1 MNKTLVYGIAGGLL
15 GALSGVVVKKGI
27 EVFKEAKKA
36 VMDEI
41 ERARGTANPVDITP
55 AFQEVFRE
63 ENEYGGYSISK
74 SDEHKNVY
82 LFDFE
87 SMHPEIDEKEPEL
100 RYEET
105 DDLSFDDEPVEPT
118 WKEKKEWDDRLRKV
132 LRREG
137 MFDYSHTLYMY
148 DAHGTER
155 EDLEDMRYDMNSN
168 EALQQ
173 YKAMKLADVQ
183 RGEWWDI
190 LYRFFDVKFE
200 PDNEMDDNI
209 KISIEADRE
218 EFFGLESIHTV
229 GQATIAE
236 VILHFAELMSLDFG
250 ESVDYYAE
258 ELVANIDIRRDA
270 DLNEYVKVGWLLTH
284 HDLYTK
290 HGYGIFGLTV
300 VQQSEMNHETLFEEY
315 NRSSYFDELD

>member
-1 MNKTLVYGIAGGLL
+1 MNKALMYGIAGGFL
-15 GALSGVVVKKGI
+15 GALSGVLVKKGI
-27 EVFKEAKKA
+27 EIFKEAKDA

-41 ERARGTANPVDITP
+41 ERARATVEARTQPDINIDMTVTNPEFKVTKT
-55 AFQEVFRE
+55 V
-63 ENEYGGYSISK
+63 
-74 SDEHKNVY
+74 V
-82 LFDFE
+82 
-87 SMHPEIDEKEPEL
+87 EKEPEL

-132 LRREG
+132 LCREG

-148 DAHGTER
+148 DAIGTER
-155 EDLEDMRYDMNSN
+155 EDLEDMRYDMNSTD
-168 EALQQ
+168 ALQQ

-250 ESVDYYAE
+250 ESVDSYAE
-258 ELVANIDIRRDA
+258 ELVHNIDISRDA
-270 DLNEYVKVGWLLTH
+270 DLSEYVKVGWLLTH

-290 HGYGIFGLTV
+290 YGYGIFGLTV
-300 VQQSEMNHETLFEEY
+300 VQQSEMNRKTLFEEY